1 MASAIRALAGVEV
14 GVGITGIAGP
24 SGGSDAKPVGT
35 VCIAV
40 VAGEDHG
47 AETPHLVR
55 TFRFPGNRELV
66 KTFAAFTAIDMVRRL
81 LMGSGA
87 NADWVTK

>member
-1 MASAIRALAGVEV
+1 MEV

-24 SGGSDAKPVGT
+24 TGGTESKPVGT

-40 VAGEDHG
+40 V
-47 AETPHLVR
+47 TPQKTAVR

-66 KTFAAFTAIDMVRRL
+66 KMFAAFTALDMVRRI
-81 LMGSGA
+81 MVEGSEG
-87 NADWVTK
+87 VELGR